1 VSASSVSATV
11 PAASHPVGGQ
21 PNVNRGKDGDA
32 TMRSVWLCSRN
43 DAIGNMVVIVAAA
56 GVWET
61 GTAWPDLGVG
71 GLS

>member
-1 VSASSVSATV
+1 
-11 PAASHPVGGQ
+11 
-21 PNVNRGKDGDA
+21 
-32 TMRSVWLCSRN
+32 MRSVWLCSRN